1 MIIVNM
7 IRCEVVPLSDYLMYI
22 GAPMT
27 GGIVSYMLKSAFE
40 NREKIRRGNART
52 NTGRTYPN
60 TRAQ

>member
-1 MIIVNM
+1 M
-7 IRCEVVPLSDYLMYI
+7 VPLADYLMYI